1 MVVTTEHGIPMDS
14 VPDAVDILKL
24 YWIIYDYLYYVT
36 ILIIDVLLLP
46 LYMDALKERNT
57 PYIMTNY
64 PLMICATNRRK

>member
-46 LYMDALKERNT
+46 LYMM
-57 PYIMTNY
+57 P
-64 PLMICATNRRK
+64 